1 MRRLLVFCSL
11 LLICCLSVMAV
22 AQNNMATLT
31 GRVEDPQ
38 GAVISNAKVTATNV
52 ATGSAHTVNT
62 TGAGLYTIPDLTPG
76 TYDVKA
82 EAKGFAIG
90 ESKGVKLNVGDSRD
104 LDFKLSVGAAS
115 QTVEV
120 TGQAALIET
129 TKTDV
134 SSSVTDLDMERL
146 PTIAGAGGVVND
158 YAQLALTAPG
168 VKMDTSGLTND
179 LIAPGSMNNRG
190 NLYNVDGANI
200 TDQLVSGRDSTG
212 ASVDEVQEFQVL
224 TNNYNAEFGQATGL
238 VMNVVT
244 KSGGNAVHGDGHMY
258 FRGRNLAASDPFYNV
273 GIIGDP
279 RCPTATSV
287 AGCPRAPFHRKEGG
301 FTLGGPFMKDKLF
314 WFTSFELSRQGSP
327 LTLTPGAAEGGNVT
341 VQQPTNN
348 LLYSGK
354 VDYKISQNHLLSVRY
369 AVDRLRDSNVI
380 VQTGFNVTPDDL
392 TSSTV
397 NHASLNVGL
406 ISSISPTLTNEARF

>member
-1 MRRLLVFCSL
+1 MRRLLVFCTL
-11 LLICCLSVMAV
+11 LLLCCLSVMAY
-22 AQNNMATLT
+22 AQSVATLT

-38 GAVISNAKVTATNV
+38 GAVINNAKVTATNV
-52 ATGSAHTVNT
+52 ATGASHSANT

-146 PTIAGAGGVVND
+146 PTIAGAGGSVND

-168 VKMDTSGLTND
+168 VRSDTSGLTTD

-212 ASVDEVQEFQVL
+212 ASIDEVQEFQVL
-224 TNNYNAEFGQATGL
+224 TNNYNAEYGQAGGLTGHRH
-238 VMNVVT
+238 
-244 KSGGNAVHGDGHMY
+244 AH
-258 FRGRNLAASDPFYNV
+258 R
-273 GIIGDP
+273 
-279 RCPTATSV
+279 RCPSPRSWT
-287 AGCPRAPFHRKEGG
+287 RAPAWWQHE
-301 FTLGGPFMKDKLF
+301 
-314 WFTSFELSRQGSP
+314 
-327 LTLTPGAAEGGNVT
+327 
-341 VQQPTNN
+341 
-348 LLYSGK
+348 
-354 VDYKISQNHLLSVRY
+354 
-369 AVDRLRDSNVI
+369 
-380 VQTGFNVTPDDL
+380 
-392 TSSTV
+392 
-397 NHASLNVGL
+397 
-406 ISSISPTLTNEARF
+406 